1 MTVTVMLPY
10 TIGLLDR
17 RRFRKLLAEY
27 GYEYTE
33 NRGLFDRVFL
43 VKAEFPEHAR
53 LASEAYDA

>member
-1 MTVTVMLPY
+1 MTVILPY
-10 TIGLLDR
+10 TIGLRDR

-33 NRGLFDRVFL
+33 NRGLFDRVFF
-43 VKAEFPEHAR
+43 VKAEFPEHIT